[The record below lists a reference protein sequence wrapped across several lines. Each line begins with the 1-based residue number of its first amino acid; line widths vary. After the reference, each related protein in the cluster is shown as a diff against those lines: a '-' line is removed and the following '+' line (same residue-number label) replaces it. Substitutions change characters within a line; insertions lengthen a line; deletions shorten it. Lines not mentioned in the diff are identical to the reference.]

1 MRLSSGISI
10 LLGLL
15 LVSGCEGFYADSAH
29 PAATRTTGPAT
40 IQLALPAEFGAPE
53 RPPVEFDHQAHVK
66 ALDKEGCGVCHYVD
80 VEKSLHPRLKFKQ
93 APEDSTDW
101 MEAYHQVC
109 VTCHDDRLKQK
120 KSTGPDDCGDCHRH
134 RPAAVSTRKEMRFDY
149 SLHYRHVRAS
159 GEECSAC
166 HHVYDRAAKKLVY
179 KSGSEDAC
187 NVCHPGEKAGQ
198 APALREAAHVACI
211 NCHIE
216 RQGKVGRT
224 GPWLCTG
231 CHSAEGQAKIE
242 KLQEVPRL
250 ERGQPDAMWIAAQG
264 ATTNVAGF
272 NHRIH
277 ESQTDSCSGCHHKSL
292 GKCSECHT
300 LRPDPKGGGMTL
312 EQVHH
317 MPDSDRSCV
326 GCHRERSVQDQCAG
340 CHHMLPQ
347 PPSQASCRFCH
358 NGPLPRRIDAQASPF
373 IPMTP
378 RDLPELPAVSADFP
392 EEIEIK
398 VLASKY
404 RPSKFPHQK
413 IVAAL
418 DEGVRENQL
427 AARFHNET
435 SVLCAGCHHRSPPGE
450 RVPACRSCHGDAA
463 HPQKDLPDLTAAYHR
478 QCIGCHQA
486 IGHPATGCTDC
497 HQEVPK

>member
-1 MRLSSGISI
+1 MRPSAGIPV
-10 LLGLL
+10 LLGLS
-15 LVSGCEGFYADSAH
+15 LVAGCEGFYQDSAH
-29 PAATRTTGPAT
+29 PAVTRTIGPAT

-53 RPPVEFDHQAHVK
+53 RPVVEFDHQAHVK

-80 VEKSLHPRLKFKQ
+80 MEKSLHPRLKFEQ
-93 APEDSTDW
+93 EPEDATGW
-101 MEAYHQVC
+101 MEAYHGVC
-109 VTCHDDRLKQK
+109 ITCHDDRLQK
-120 KSTGPDDCGDCHRH
+120 KQPTGPNDCGDCHRH
-134 RPAAVSTRKEMRFDY
+134 RPPAVGTRVELRFDY
-149 SLHYRHVRAS
+149 SLHYRHVRAA
-159 GEECSAC
+159 GEECGAC
-166 HHVYDRAAKKLVY
+166 HHVYDADAKKLVY
-179 KSGSEDAC
+179 QSGAEDAC
-187 NVCHPGEKAGQ
+187 NACHLRQKADKRTT
-198 APALREAAHVACI
+198 LSDAAHIACI

-224 GPWLCTG
+224 GPWLCGG

-242 KLQEVPRL
+242 KLDEVPRL
-250 ERGQPDAMWIAAQG
+250 ERGQPDSMWIAAAG
-264 ATTNVAGF
+264 ATTSVVGF
-272 NHRIH
+272 NHLLH
-277 ESQTDSCSGCHHKSL
+277 EAQADSCSACHHKSL
-292 GKCSECHT
+292 GKCSGCHT
-300 LRPDPKGGGMTL
+300 LRTDPKGGGMTL

-326 GCHRERSVQDQCAG
+326 GCHRERSILGQCAG

-358 NGPLPRRIDAQASPF
+358 VGPLARRVDQQTSPF

-378 RDLPELPAVSADFP
+378 RELPGLPQVSDDFP

-398 VLASKY
+398 VLAGKY
-404 RPSKFPHQK
+404 RPSKFPHKK

-418 DEGVRENQL
+418 DAGVRANRL

-435 SVLCAGCHHRSPPGE
+435 AVLCAGCHHHSPPGE
-450 RVPACRSCHGDAA
+450 RVPSCRSCHSDAA
-463 HPQKDLPDLTAAYHR
+463 HPLKDLPDLTAAYHR

-497 HQEVPK
+497 HEEVQK